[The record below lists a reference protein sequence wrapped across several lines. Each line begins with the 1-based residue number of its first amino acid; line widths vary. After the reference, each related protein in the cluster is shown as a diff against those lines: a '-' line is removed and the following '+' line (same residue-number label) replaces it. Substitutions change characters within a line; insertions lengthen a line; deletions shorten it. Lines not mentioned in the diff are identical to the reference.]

1 MMQRPFNIT
10 SLFFDR
16 AQEAPG
22 RIAIIDGQRQ
32 VTFGQLADL
41 VDRTAQYFLSKGIRK
56 GDNVLVFIPMSVDL
70 YRIVLALFRIGAV
83 AVFVDEWV
91 SLKRLELCCDIAQCR
106 AVIGGWK
113 VRLLSLVSATIRRIP
128 VHLGKGYRKHI
139 SGWARQE
146 TGTAD
151 TALITFTTGSTG
163 TPKAAKR
170 THGFLRHQFDALEAE
185 LGIAAGETGIIALP
199 IVLFL
204 SLGLGCTAVI
214 ATFNPKKKRKMDTA
228 RIVSQLGQYKADMLI
243 GSPFFIQQLAAYVS
257 ARNMEMP
264 YPGKVVTGG
273 APVFPREARQYIKA
287 FPQARIKIVYGSTE
301 AEPIS
306 SIEAS
311 GLFRFEAASFTEGLN
326 VGRPAPVAE
335 VLIIPYKDEPLEAAA
350 DDVLYGWSLPSGTI
364 GEIIVAGP
372 HVLDAYY
379 NNPDALLRNKI
390 FTREQCWHRTGDS
403 GFMKDGHLYLT
414 GRCST
419 LIPYGDTI
427 IAPFLIENLLQ
438 SAAGV
443 AAGTVLQGASGP
455 VIVAEVV
462 RGADPVRAVQ
472 NIHSLNIGIPDV
484 RLLPHLPR
492 DPRHYSKI
500 DYEACKL
507 LLQ

>member
-1 MMQRPFNIT
+1 MMQRPFNIAR
-10 SLFFDR
+10 LFFDR
-16 AQEAPG
+16 AQEAPD
-22 RIAIIDGQRQ
+22 RIAIIDGKRQ
-32 VTFGQLADL
+32 VTYGRLADQ

-56 GDNVLVFIPMSVDL
+56 GDNVLVFVPMSVDL
-70 YRIVLALFRIGAV
+70 YRIVLALFRIGAI

-91 SLKRLELCCDIAQCR
+91 SLKRLELCCDIAECR
-106 AVIGGWK
+106 AVVGGWK
-113 VRLLSLVSATIRRIP
+113 VRLLSLVSATIRHIP

-139 SGWARQE
+139 TGRAIQE

-228 RIVSQLGQYKADMLI
+228 RIVSQLGQYRADTLI

-257 ARNMEMP
+257 ERNIAMP
-264 YPGKVVTGG
+264 YLKKVVTGG
-273 APVFPREARQYIKA
+273 APVFPGEARKYIAA
-287 FPQARIKIVYGSTE
+287 FPQAAVKIVYGSTE
-301 AEPIS
+301 AEPVS
-306 SIEAS
+306 SISAT
-311 GLFRFEAASFTEGLN
+311 GLLDFEAASFTEGLN

-350 DDVLYGWSLPSGTI
+350 DDVLYGWSLPPGTI

-379 NNPDALLRNKI
+379 NSPGALLRNKI

-403 GFMKDGHLYLT
+403 GFMKDGYLYLA

-419 LIPYGDTI
+419 LIEYQGRL

-438 SAAGV
+438 SVAGV
-443 AAGTVLQGASGP
+443 AAGTVLSGASGP
-455 VIVAEVV
+455 VMVAEAG
-462 RGADPVRAVQ
+462 RGADPVQILQ
-472 NIHSLNIGIPDV
+472 NIHSLNTGIADV

-492 DPRHYSKI
+492 DPRHYSRI